1 MPVDARPCALA
12 FLSADNI
19 VWGSWRAERET
30 WRHEVILWRP
40 VRSPD
45 RSTVSI
51 SGALWTC
58 RPGLHSLCSVPRCCS
73 QGPESP
79 PPSPTPPL
87 PVNFYQIPF
96 LWFPPPF
103 VLCPEVFKT
112 LTGSQGQKVRREH
125 RSAIKWSLC
134 ISPQAADFLMVL
146 HLLSPFYCLRL
157 KLFSLFS
164 TPHVLNGVEIQSSV
178 NIERKCVLV
187 LLTF

>member
-45 RSTVSI
+45 RSTMSI

-58 RPGLHSLCSVPRCCS
+58 RPGLHSLCSVPHCCS
-73 QGPESP
+73 QGPE
-79 PPSPTPPL
+79 
-87 PVNFYQIPF
+87 VNFCQMPS

-103 VLCPEVFKT
+103 VLCPEVLKT
-112 LTGSQGQKVRREH
+112 LTGSQGQKVRRER
-125 RSAIKWSLC
+125 RSTIKWSLY
-134 ISPQAADFLMVL
+134 ISPQTADVLMIL
-146 HLLSPFYCLRL
+146 HLLSPFSCLRL

-164 TPHVLNGVEIQSSV
+164 TPHVLTGVEIQSCV
-178 NIERKCVLV
+178 N
-187 LLTF
+187 